1 MHMIEDI
8 CFGVPKAEV
17 HVHLEG
23 CLDAEYLQ
31 ILVRRH
37 GEGQELVEARR
48 ALEESS
54 LDLDRFF
61 KVYYG
66 ASALLRSQDDFGE
79 LLLRYLNRAV

>member
-48 ALEESS
+48 AL
-54 LDLDRFF
+54 
-61 KVYYG
+61 
-66 ASALLRSQDDFGE
+66 
-79 LLLRYLNRAV
+79 